1 MTLNEELKEDFEGFR
16 RVAGE
21 HCYLLF
27 AICYLLF
34 VSFAAGKQTIRSD
47 IGICIVTPSEGI
59 LDDIY
64 DKVGG
69 NRT

>member
-1 MTLNEELKEDFEGFR
+1 MTLIEELKDFGGFR

-21 HCYLLF
+21 YCYLLF
-27 AICYLLF
+27 G
-34 VSFAAGKQTIRSD
+34 SFAADKQTIRSD
-47 IGICIVTPSEGI
+47 IDICIVTPSEGI

-64 DKVGG
+64 GKVGG